1 MTDPATQFTVPA
13 AADAVAAVIGDRE
26 FIIQGDR
33 RYTYAQIVERS
44 NRLAAY
50 LHSRG
55 LGCKTERSELAGHE
69 VGQDLL
75 GIYAYNGPEYVEA
88 MLGAWR
94 ARVAPFNVNY
104 RYVKNELQYL
114 LADSGAT
121 ALLYHAAFAPRV
133 ADVLPYLTNLRV
145 LIQIADDSGN
155 DLVHGAVDYESIV
168 ASGAS
173 QPPPVEPSPDDL
185 YVLYTGG
192 TTGMP
197 KGVLW
202 RAHDIFM
209 TSFGGRSLYT
219 GEVLGS
225 LEEIAKGAAES
236 PGTKLMVLPPLMHG
250 AAQWA
255 VFTAMNTG
263 QSVVF
268 SSVTRRLDPDDVV
281 ATIEREKVMAV
292 TVVGDAMARPLAD
305 AFERSEADLSS
316 LAVVANGGAL
326 LTPTAKQR
334 LIDAKPGLIVV
345 DGVGSSETGAQ
356 MSHMS
361 TPGAVSTGKFNAS
374 PDTSVAAEDLSTI
387 LQPGHDGM
395 GWLAQRGYVP
405 LGYKGDAAKTAAT
418 FPVIDGVRYSV
429 PGDRARH
436 LADGAIELLGRDSV
450 TINSGGEKIFAEEVE
465 TAIASH
471 PSVADVVVSGR
482 PSERWGQ
489 EVVAIVALADGAT
502 ADAQELIDH
511 AAGVIARYKLPK
523 AVVFRPVIERSPAG
537 KADYRW
543 AREQAL
549 SEGAKRDTGVEQGV
563 DDRPVR
569 AFDRDLPHT
578 SALEHNEQL
587 AQSGGVVLDCGPHD
601 FAAVVVDDRHRVIIT
616 RQSIPQV
623 TPLTGSIGKVF
634 RADFKTASSLLSQ
647 WRHPRV
653 VPGHDCSFAHCS
665 ALPGAQPC
673 RRSAR
678 PGERWVPQNSCW
690 T

>member
-1 MTDPATQFTVPA
+1 MSDSTMQFTVPA
-13 AADAVAAVIGDRE
+13 AADAIAAAIGDRE

-33 RYTYAQIVERS
+33 RYTYARIAERS
-44 NRLAAY
+44 KRLAAY

-55 LGCKTERSELAGHE
+55 LGCHTERSELPGHE

-75 GIYAYNGPEYVEA
+75 GIYAYNGPEYPEA

-121 ALLYHAAFAPRV
+121 ALIYHAAFAQRV
-133 ADVLPYLTNLRV
+133 GEVLPDLPRLRV

-168 ASGAS
+168 ASGPA
-173 QPPPVEPSPDDL
+173 QLPPVEPSPDDL

-202 RAHDIFM
+202 RQHDIFM

-219 GEVLGS
+219 GELANTYD
-225 LEEIAKGAAES
+225 EIVKRCVEAPA
-236 PGTKLMVLPPLMHG
+236 TRLMILPPLMHG

-255 VFTAMNTG
+255 AMTAMTTG
-263 QSVVF
+263 QTVVF
-268 SSVTRRLDPDDVV
+268 STVTGTLDADEVV
-281 ATIEREKVMAV
+281 RTIEREKVLAV
-292 TVVGDAMARPLAD
+292 TVVGDAMARPLA
-305 AFERSEADLSS
+305 AAIERGTADISS

-334 LIDAKPGLIVV
+334 LIDVKPGLMIA

-356 MSHMS
+356 MTHMS
-361 TPGAVSTGKFNAS
+361 APGAVATGRFNAG
-374 PDTSVAAEDLSTI
+374 PDTFVAAEDLSAI
-387 LQPGHDGM
+387 LEPGHDGI

-405 LGYKGDAAKTAAT
+405 LGYKGDATKTAAT

-450 TINSGGEKIFAEEVE
+450 CINSGGEKIFVEEVE

-471 PSVADVVVSGR
+471 PAVADVVVSGR

-489 EVVAIVALADGAT
+489 EVVAIVALVDGGSVE
-502 ADAQELIDH
+502 AQELIDH
-511 AAGVIARYKLPK
+511 AAGSIARYKLPK
-523 AVVFRPVIERSPAG
+523 SIVFRPVIERSPAS

-543 AREQAL
+543 AREQAI
-549 SEGAKRDTGVEQGV
+549 
-563 DDRPVR
+563 
-569 AFDRDLPHT
+569 
-578 SALEHNEQL
+578 
-587 AQSGGVVLDCGPHD
+587 SG
-601 FAAVVVDDRHRVIIT
+601 
-616 RQSIPQV
+616 S
-623 TPLTGSIGKVF
+623 
-634 RADFKTASSLLSQ
+634 
-647 WRHPRV
+647 
-653 VPGHDCSFAHCS
+653 
-665 ALPGAQPC
+665 
-673 RRSAR
+673 
-678 PGERWVPQNSCW
+678 
-690 T
+690 

>member
-1 MTDPATQFTVPA
+1 MSDSTTQFTVPA
-13 AADAVAAVIGDRE
+13 AADAIAAAIGGRE

-33 RYTYAQIVERS
+33 RYTYTQITERS
-44 NRLAAY
+44 RRLAAY

-55 LGCKTERSELAGHE
+55 LGCHTERSELPGHE

-75 GIYAYNGPEYVEA
+75 GIYAYNGPEYLEA

-121 ALLYHAAFAPRV
+121 ALIYHAAFAQRV
-133 ADVLPYLTNLRV
+133 GEVLPDLPRLRV

-168 ASGAS
+168 ASGPA
-173 QPPPVEPSPDDL
+173 QLPPVEPSPDDL

-202 RAHDIFM
+202 RQHDIFM

-219 GEVLGS
+219 GELAKTYD
-225 LEEIAKGAAES
+225 EIVKRCVEAPA
-236 PGTKLMVLPPLMHG
+236 TKLMILPPLMHG

-255 VFTAMNTG
+255 AMTAMTTG
-263 QSVVF
+263 QTVVF
-268 SSVTRRLDPDDVV
+268 STVTGTLDADEVV
-281 ATIEREKVMAV
+281 RTIEREKVLAV
-292 TVVGDAMARPLAD
+292 TVVGDAMARPLA
-305 AFERSEADLSS
+305 AAIERGTAGISS

-334 LIDAKPGLIVV
+334 LIDVKPGLMIA

-356 MSHMS
+356 MTHMS
-361 TPGAVSTGKFNAS
+361 APGAVATGRFNAG
-374 PDTSVAAEDLSTI
+374 PDTFVAAEDLSAI
-387 LQPGHDGM
+387 LEPGHDGI

-405 LGYKGDAAKTAAT
+405 LGYKGDATKTAAT

-436 LADGAIELLGRDSV
+436 LADGAIELLGRESV
-450 TINSGGEKIFAEEVE
+450 CINSGGEKIFVEEVE

-471 PSVADVVVSGR
+471 PAVADVVVSGR

-489 EVVAIVALADGAT
+489 EVVAIVALVDGGSVEG
-502 ADAQELIDH
+502 QELIDH
-511 AAGVIARYKLPK
+511 AAGSIARYKLPK
-523 AVVFRPVIERSPAG
+523 AIVFRPVIERSPAG

-543 AREQAL
+543 AREQAI
-549 SEGAKRDTGVEQGV
+549 
-563 DDRPVR
+563 
-569 AFDRDLPHT
+569 
-578 SALEHNEQL
+578 
-587 AQSGGVVLDCGPHD
+587 SG
-601 FAAVVVDDRHRVIIT
+601 
-616 RQSIPQV
+616 S
-623 TPLTGSIGKVF
+623 
-634 RADFKTASSLLSQ
+634 
-647 WRHPRV
+647 
-653 VPGHDCSFAHCS
+653 
-665 ALPGAQPC
+665 
-673 RRSAR
+673 
-678 PGERWVPQNSCW
+678 
-690 T
+690 

>member
-1 MTDPATQFTVPA
+1 MTESIQFTVPA
-13 AADAVAAVIGDRE
+13 AADAVAAAIGDRE
-26 FIIQGDR
+26 FIVQGDR

-50 LHSRG
+50 LHAQG
-55 LGCKTERSELAGHE
+55 LGCHTERTALPGHE

-75 GIYAYNGPEYVEA
+75 GIYAHNGPEYVEG

-104 RYVKNELQYL
+104 RYVKSELHYL

-121 ALLYHAAFAPRV
+121 ALLYHAAFAPRL
-133 ADVLPYLTNLRV
+133 AEVLTDLPNLKV

-155 DLVHGAVDYESIV
+155 ELLPGAVDYESIV
-168 ASGAS
+168 AEGPADV
-173 QPPPVEPSPDDL
+173 PPVEPSPDDL

-202 RAHDIFM
+202 RQHDIFM

-219 GEVLGS
+219 GELVS
-225 LEEIAKGAAES
+225 TYDDIAARCAES

-263 QSVVF
+263 QTVVF
-268 SSVTRRLDPDDVV
+268 SPVTSHLDVDDVV
-281 ATIEREKVMAV
+281 ATIEREQILAV
-292 TVVGDAMARPLAD
+292 TVVGDAMARPLAE
-305 AFERSEADLSS
+305 AFERTSADLSS
-316 LAVVANGGAL
+316 LAVVANGGAQ

-334 LIDAKPGLIVV
+334 LIDAKQNLMVV

-356 MSHMS
+356 MTHMS
-361 TPGAVSTGKFNAS
+361 APGAVSTGKFNAG
-374 PDTSVAAEDLSTI
+374 PDTFVAAEDLGSI
-387 LQPGHDGM
+387 LEPGHDGI

-418 FPVIDGVRYSV
+418 FPVIGGVRYSV

-436 LADGAIELLGRDSV
+436 LADGAVELLGRDSV

-465 TAIASH
+465 SAIASH
-471 PSVADVVVSGR
+471 PAVADVVVAGR
-482 PSERWGQ
+482 PSDRWGQ
-489 EVVAIVALADGAT
+489 EVVAVVALADGAQAT
-502 ADAQELIDH
+502 ADELVEH
-511 AAGVIARYKLPK
+511 ASSVIARYKLPK

-543 AREQAL
+543 AREQAI
-549 SEGAKRDTGVEQGV
+549 
-563 DDRPVR
+563 
-569 AFDRDLPHT
+569 
-578 SALEHNEQL
+578 
-587 AQSGGVVLDCGPHD
+587 SG
-601 FAAVVVDDRHRVIIT
+601 
-616 RQSIPQV
+616 S
-623 TPLTGSIGKVF
+623 
-634 RADFKTASSLLSQ
+634 
-647 WRHPRV
+647 
-653 VPGHDCSFAHCS
+653 
-665 ALPGAQPC
+665 
-673 RRSAR
+673 
-678 PGERWVPQNSCW
+678 
-690 T
+690 

>member
-1 MTDPATQFTVPA
+1 MSDTATQFTVPA

-26 FIIQGDR
+26 LIIQGNR
-33 RYTYAQIVERS
+33 RYTYAQVVERA

-50 LHSRG
+50 LRSRG
-55 LGCKTERSELAGHE
+55 LGCHTERSALAGHA

-75 GIYAYNGPEYVEA
+75 GIYAYNGPEFVEA
-88 MLGAWR
+88 LLGAWR

-121 ALLYHAAFAPRV
+121 ALLYHATFAPRV
-133 ADVLPYLTNLRV
+133 AEVLPKLSHLRV
-145 LIQIADDSGN
+145 LIQIADQSGN

-168 ASGAS
+168 ASGPV

-202 RAHDIFM
+202 RQHDIFM
-209 TSFGGRSLYT
+209 TSFGGRSLYS
-219 GEVLGS
+219 GEVATS
-225 LEEIAKGAAES
+225 YEEIAKRAADAPES
-236 PGTKLMVLPPLMHG
+236 RLMVLPPLIHG
-250 AAQWA
+250 AAQWG
-255 VFTAMNTG
+255 VMTALTTG

-268 SSVTRRLDPDDVV
+268 SSVTDRFDADEVV
-281 ATIEREKVMAV
+281 RTIEREKVMAV
-292 TVVGDAMARPLAD
+292 TVVGDAMARPLA
-305 AFERSEADLSS
+305 AAIERGNADLSS

-326 LTPTAKQR
+326 LTRTAKQL
-334 LIDAKPGLIVV
+334 LIDAKPGLMVV

-356 MSHMS
+356 MTHMS
-361 TPGAVSTGKFNAS
+361 APGAVSTGTFNAG
-374 PDTSVAAEDLSTI
+374 PDTFVAAEDLSAI
-387 LQPGHDGM
+387 LEPGHDGI

-436 LADGAIELLGRDSV
+436 LADGSIELLGRDSV
-450 TINSGGEKIFAEEVE
+450 TINSGGEKIFVEEVE

-471 PSVADVVVSGR
+471 PAVADVVVSGR

-489 EVVAIVALADGAT
+489 EVVAIVALADGAS

-511 AAGVIARYKLPK
+511 AAGSIARYKLPK

-543 AREQAL
+543 AREQAI
-549 SEGAKRDTGVEQGV
+549 SDGA
-563 DDRPVR
+563 
-569 AFDRDLPHT
+569 
-578 SALEHNEQL
+578 
-587 AQSGGVVLDCGPHD
+587 
-601 FAAVVVDDRHRVIIT
+601 
-616 RQSIPQV
+616 
-623 TPLTGSIGKVF
+623 
-634 RADFKTASSLLSQ
+634 
-647 WRHPRV
+647 
-653 VPGHDCSFAHCS
+653 
-665 ALPGAQPC
+665 
-673 RRSAR
+673 
-678 PGERWVPQNSCW
+678 
-690 T
+690 